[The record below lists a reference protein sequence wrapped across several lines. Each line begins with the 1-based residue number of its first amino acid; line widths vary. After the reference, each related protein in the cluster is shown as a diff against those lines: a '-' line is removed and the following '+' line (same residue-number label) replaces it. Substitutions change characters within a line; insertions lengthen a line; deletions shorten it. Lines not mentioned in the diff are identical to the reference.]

1 MRVRNYTLAV
11 VLLAGCAGKSS
22 PPLRASVASEAAR
35 ISTDSSVETVDTL
48 VRDRVLV
55 PGTGLVPGTAPAAG
69 TAPLAASV
77 TSTGAVALTVAP
89 GLSFEKI
96 RADVM
101 AYETLYDKTVRQ
113 LPGADVELV
122 TKALAPGSFLQRSTT
137 KFLKDLVS
145 RGVRV
150 RENVSPVSI
159 VKVGKIELLA
169 PDTARVEVC
178 ASNNLVTYTVDA
190 SGAEQVLSDALDS
203 RYTIEEWKFVD
214 DRWKAAVQ
222 RSSETQEG
230 AVCDRLL
237 AR

>member
-11 VLLAGCAGKSS
+11 VLLAGCAGKPN
-22 PPLRASVASEAAR
+22 PPLRASVAAR
-35 ISTDSSVETVDTL
+35 ISTDTSVGTVDTL
-48 VRDRVLV
+48 VPDKVAV
-55 PGTGLVPGTAPAAG
+55 PETAPAAG
-69 TAPLAASV
+69 KAPVAASV
-77 TSTGAVALTVAP
+77 TSTGAVAPTVAP

-113 LPGADVELV
+113 LPGADIELV

-137 KFLKDLVS
+137 KFLKDLVA

-150 RENVSPVSI
+150 RENANPVSI

-203 RYTIEEWKFVD
+203 RYTIEEWKLVD